1 MGRMKSTRAI
11 LASGDLSRRRALKT
25 IAAVMLP
32 AGIAQSPLARADVPM
47 DQMWG
52 DAKVKGGIEQTDR
65 AALFRD
71 GNYGMFIH
79 WGLFSHLG
87 GQWRGQTFYGIGEW
101 IKRQMKI
108 PDAEYM
114 ALAKEFNPAGFDAR
128 AIAKLAKAAGMRWI
142 IITSKHHEGF
152 AMFKSAHPFNIVDA
166 TPFARD
172 PMKELAAACRE
183 EGLGFGFYYS
193 HNQDWTAPG
202 GTNGPKAHPD
212 GSPASFEQYFRQKC
226 FPQVKEICTQ
236 YGPLHFI
243 WFDTP
248 GNMPKELVAELGEY
262 VRKAQPNA
270 MLCSRI
276 GHGLGDYE
284 SKGDME
290 VPPRNIEG
298 LWETCDTT
306 NDSWSYAWYDQNW
319 KDARVILHRLVAT
332 VGRGGTYL
340 LNIGP
345 DGKGRVPDQAAKYL
359 LKAGEWIRR
368 YPQVVYSAGPSPW
381 GYAMPWGDVTTAGDT
396 LNLVVFDWPV
406 DGKLC
411 LPGLQTEIAAA
422 VLLDGAK
429 GKTVEWAAR
438 GEWTQLQL
446 PAAMPDR
453 PASVVAVKL
462 KATAKV
468 DPTPGIH
475 PNIPVTLLV
484 EFAEVTGAEKKGI
497 RWMEKFGEWKFA
509 NQVSQ
514 WTETGKA
521 VWAVDVCEAGDYRLE
536 LTYRGEGRLAW
547 RIETDEGVLL
557 QNQQNASPVYHA
569 YPFGLLR
576 FNAPGKHTIAVALVE
591 GDREKASLESVRLAP
606 AE

>member
-1 MGRMKSTRAI
+1 MNQTARTNPNPIERTHHSMKKTLFAIAII
-11 LASGDLSRRRALKT
+11 LA
-25 IAAVMLP
+25 LP
-32 AGIAQSPLARADVPM
+32 VGLRADVSM

-52 DAKVKGGIEQTDR
+52 DSKVKAGIEKTDR

-108 PDAEYM
+108 ADTEYM
-114 ALAKEFNPAGFDAR
+114 ALAKEFNPTEFNAR
-128 AIAKLAKAAGMRWI
+128 GIAKLAKAAGMKWI

-172 PMKELAAACRE
+172 PMKELAAACKE

-202 GTNGPKAHPD
+202 GTNGPKTNPD
-212 GSPASFEQYFRQKC
+212 GSPATFEQYFRAKC

-236 YGPLHFI
+236 YGPLNFV

-248 GNMPKELVAELGEY
+248 GNMPKELVAELGDY
-262 VRKAQPNA
+262 VRKAQPSA
-270 MLCSRI
+270 LLCSRI
-276 GHGLGDYE
+276 GHGMGDYE

-306 NDSWSYAWYDQNW
+306 NDSWSYAWYDENW
-319 KDARVILHRLVAT
+319 KDSKEILHRLVST

-345 DGKGRVPDQAAKYL
+345 DGKGRVPSQVAKYL
-359 LKAGEWIRR
+359 RKAGEWINR

-381 GYAMPWGDVTTAGDT
+381 GYAMPWGDVTTVGNT
-396 LNLVVFDWPV
+396 LNLVVFDWPA
-406 DGKLC
+406 DGRLL

-422 VLLDGAK
+422 GVVVG
-429 GKTVEWAAR
+429 GKLKPVKWTAR
-438 GEWTQLQL
+438 GTWTELQL
-446 PAAMPDR
+446 PAAPPDR

-462 KATAKV
+462 KAAPKV
-468 DPTPGIH
+468 DQLLGIH
-475 PNIPVTLLV
+475 PNIPATLLV
-484 EFAEVTGAEKKGI
+484 EFAEVTGAEKKEI

-509 NQVSQ
+509 NQVSK
-514 WTETGKA
+514 WSDTGKA
-521 VWAVDVCEAGDYRLE
+521 VWTVDVCEPGDYRLE
-536 LTYRGEGRLAW
+536 LTYKGEGRLAW
-547 RIETDEGVLL
+547 RIETDEGVSL
-557 QNQQNASPVYHA
+557 QNQQAASTIYHA
-569 YPFGLLR
+569 QPFGLLT
-576 FNAPGKHTIAVALVE
+576 FKQPGKHTIAVSFVE
-591 GDREKASLESVRLAP
+591 GDREKASLESIRLSP

>member
-1 MGRMKSTRAI
+1 
-11 LASGDLSRRRALKT
+11 
-25 IAAVMLP
+25 
-32 AGIAQSPLARADVPM
+32 M

-52 DAKVKGGIEQTDR
+52 EAQVRPGIDKTDR

-87 GQWRGQTFYGIGEW
+87 GQWRDQTFYGIGEW
-101 IKRQMKI
+101 IKRQMNI
-108 PDAEYM
+108 SDADYM
-114 ALAKEFNPAGFDAR
+114 ALAKEYNPTEFDAR
-128 AIAKLAKAAGMRWI
+128 EIAKLAKDAGMKWI

-172 PMKELAAACRE
+172 PMKELAAACKE
-183 EGLGFGFYYS
+183 AGLGFGFYYS

-202 GTNGPKAHPD
+202 GTNGPKNNPD

-226 FPQVKEICTQ
+226 FPQVEEICTQ
-236 YGPLHFI
+236 YGPLNFV

-276 GHGLGDYE
+276 GHGMGDYE

-319 KDARVILHRLVAT
+319 KDSQEILHRLVST

-345 DGKGRVPDQAAKYL
+345 DGQGRVPPQVTKYL
-359 LKAGEWIRR
+359 TKAGQWIQC

-381 GYAMPWGDVTTAGDT
+381 GYAMPWGDVTTVGHT
-396 LNLVVFDWPV
+396 LNLVVFDWPS
-406 DGKLC
+406 DGRLL

-422 VLLDGAK
+422 AVVVG
-429 GKTVEWAAR
+429 GKLQPVKWTAR
-438 GEWTQLQL
+438 GTWTELQV
-446 PAAMPDR
+446 PAAPPDR

-462 KATAKV
+462 NGQAEV
-468 DPTPGIH
+468 DPTLGIH
-475 PNIPVTLLV
+475 PNAPATLLV
-484 EFAEVTGAEKKGI
+484 EFAEVNGAEKKDI

-509 NQVSQ
+509 SQVSK
-514 WTETGKA
+514 WSDAGKA
-521 VWAVDVCEAGDYRLE
+521 VWTADVCEAGDYRLE
-536 LTYRGEGRLAW
+536 LTYKGEGRLAW
-547 RIETDEGVLL
+547 RIETDEGVKL
-557 QNQQNASPVYHA
+557 QNQQNSSPVYHA
-569 YPFGLLR
+569 YPMGLLT
-576 FNAPGKHTIAVALVE
+576 FHKPGKHTIAVSLVD
-591 GDREKASLESVRLAP
+591 GDRENASLEAVRLSP
-606 AE
+606 AD